1 MIPDKPWKFRRVS
14 FGPGVPRVDVEPMDM
29 PAAEPATEPAQP
41 ADRCWLCLGKG
52 DNGDGEDC
60 PACLGRGQIERG
72 S

>member
-1 MIPDKPWKFRRVS
+1 MSTHDQPWKFRRIS
-14 FGPGVPRVDVEPMDM
+14 LGAGLPEMDLEPLDM
-29 PAAEPATEPAQP
+29 PAPEPAQL

-52 DNGDGEDC
+52 DDGDGSPC